1 MKREQAMVDLIRYS
15 QDQTEQSE
23 LGSSKQKKRKH
34 MLAYTNNSY
43 KLTQII
49 VENGITTRTD
59 LLEFAEGQSGEGK
72 TDIADFVV
80 NRGSLVVAEVLQT
93 AWEIKPAK
101 ENLERS
107 RKSRLDIVHAASAG
121 DYISDCNGLWYCCAH
136 QIIQRNGIEKSPF
149 TKAVKDLID
158 KGRSKYRNIF
168 IVGPAN
174 RGKTFMLNSLNK
186 VFATFSKP
194 ATTTF
199 AWVGAERAECIF
211 QNDFRWSAQ
220 IIQWDDLLL
229 MLEGHPVHLP
239 APKTNYANDLIFDQG
254 TPTFATG
261 KHSLVYIKSGVI
273 DERETDMMSERWKVF
288 HFNAE
293 IEQSEQRDIPACVG
307 CFSQFILD
315 YPES

>member
-1 MKREQAMVDLIRYS
+1 MTREQAMVDLIRYS
-15 QDQTEQSE
+15 RDQTEQSE
-23 LGSSKQKKRKH
+23 LGSSKKKKRKH
-34 MLAYTNNSY
+34 MSAF

-49 VENGITTRTD
+49 VENVITTRTD
-59 LLEFAEGQSGEGK
+59 LLEFAEDQSGEGK

-80 NRGSLVVAEVLQT
+80 NRGSLVVLQT
-93 AWEIKPAK
+93 AWEIKPAN

-107 RKSRLDIVHAASAG
+107 RKSRLDIVQAASAG
-121 DYISDCNGLWYCCAH
+121 DYISDCNGFWYCCAH

-149 TKAVKDLID
+149 TKAVKDLLD

-239 APKTNYANDLIFDQG
+239 ARKTNYANDLIFDQG
-254 TPTFATG
+254 TPSFATG

-273 DERETDMMSERWKVF
+273 DER
-288 HFNAE
+288 E

>member
-34 MLAYTNNSY
+34 RSAF

-59 LLEFAEGQSGEGK
+59 LLEFAEDQSGEGK

-107 RKSRLDIVHAASAG
+107 RKSRLDIVQAALAG
-121 DYISDCNGLWYCCAH
+121 DYISDCNDLWYCCAH

-149 TKAVKDLID
+149 TKAVKDLLD
-158 KGRSKYRNIF
+158 KGRSKYRNI
-168 IVGPAN
+168 IL
-174 RGKTFMLNSLNK
+174 T
-186 VFATFSKP
+186 
-194 ATTTF
+194 
-199 AWVGAERAECIF
+199 
-211 QNDFRWSAQ
+211 
-220 IIQWDDLLL
+220 
-229 MLEGHPVHLP
+229 
-239 APKTNYANDLIFDQG
+239 
-254 TPTFATG
+254 
-261 KHSLVYIKSGVI
+261 
-273 DERETDMMSERWKVF
+273 
-288 HFNAE
+288 
-293 IEQSEQRDIPACVG
+293 ACK
-307 CFSQFILD
+307 L
-315 YPES
+315 